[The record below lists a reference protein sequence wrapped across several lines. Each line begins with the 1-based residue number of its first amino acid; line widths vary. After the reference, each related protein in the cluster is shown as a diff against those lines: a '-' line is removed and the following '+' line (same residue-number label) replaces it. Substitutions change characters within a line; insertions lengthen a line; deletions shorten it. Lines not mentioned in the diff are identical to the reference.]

1 MHRASRLFAMVG
13 LYDGEGVLRF
23 VGNTL
28 EACLD
33 YAALF
38 EIPLSPSSLQ
48 TLPEPVAVRVR
59 GSQHRG
65 GRSS

>member
-1 MHRASRLFAMVG
+1 MVG
-13 LYDGEGVLRF
+13 LYDREGVLRF
-23 VGNTL
+23 VGNSL

-48 TLPEPVAVRVR
+48 ALPEPVAVRVR
-59 GSQHRG
+59 GSQPRG